1 MNLRDFDTGAGRLT
15 VVQGDICEQEV
26 DVVVNAANAAL
37 NPGAGVDGAIHRSG
51 GPEIAAEGQAH
62 VQEHGEL
69 SPGEV
74 VSTTAGALPA
84 KRVYHALG
92 PVYRGGNEGEFVQ
105 LERAYANA
113 LKQLRAD
120 GHESIAFPAISTGA
134 FGFPLGPATHV
145 AVNTCIRELREKA
158 GSGNIGE
165 VRLVVYDRDDLEEFL
180 AVFDDVVRTM
190 TG

>member
-26 DVVVNAANAAL
+26 DVVVNAANAEL
-37 NPGAGVDGAIHRSG
+37 RPGAGVDGAIHQAG
-51 GPEIAAEGQAH
+51 GAGIAAEGRAY

-69 SPGEV
+69 SPGDV
-74 VSTTAGALPA
+74 VATTAGALPA
-84 KRVYHALG
+84 RRVYHALG
-92 PVYRGGNEGEFVQ
+92 PVYHGGNDGEFVH

-120 GHESIAFPAISTGA
+120 GYSTIALPAISTGA

-158 GSGNIGE
+158 GSGNIAE
-165 VRLVVYDRDDLEEFL
+165 VRLVVYGQDDLDEFL
-180 AVFDDVVRTM
+180 SVFDDVVRTM